1 MRLPQERLGTG
12 QRETNDTVK
21 ARIEREEEKKRQAQV
36 WRVEGD
42 GTTFRELD
50 EEEHG
55 QVRELPCMER

>member
-1 MRLPQERLGTG
+1 MRLPQERLGT

-21 ARIEREEEKKRQAQV
+21 ARIEREEEKKQQAQV

-42 GTTFRELD
+42 GTAFRELD

-55 QVRELPCMER
+55 QVRGLPCMKR